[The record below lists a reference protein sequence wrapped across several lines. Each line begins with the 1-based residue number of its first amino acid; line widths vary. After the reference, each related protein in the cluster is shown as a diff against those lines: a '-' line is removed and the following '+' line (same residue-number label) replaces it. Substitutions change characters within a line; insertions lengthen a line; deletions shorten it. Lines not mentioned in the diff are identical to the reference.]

1 MPVPGLVTVPTPS
14 VAALIY
20 LRGLFAL
27 SRTAAEA
34 SDHLILGMM
43 CT

>member
-1 MPVPGLVTVPTPS
+1 MTVPGLVLVPAPS
-14 VAALIY
+14 VAALLY
-20 LRGLFAL
+20 LQGLFAL